1 LDFGWMAEQ
10 LGSQKGFPRSAI
22 VRSDISFADL
32 GIGRSIAANAPS
44 LIPTFSPDS
53 RATSGEGTRLPTP
66 HKR

>member
-1 LDFGWMAEQ
+1 MAEQ

-32 GIGRSIAANAPS
+32 DIGRSIAANRPAPHPN
-44 LIPTFSPDS
+44 LLP
-53 RATSGEGTRLPTP
+53 ASGEGTRLPTP